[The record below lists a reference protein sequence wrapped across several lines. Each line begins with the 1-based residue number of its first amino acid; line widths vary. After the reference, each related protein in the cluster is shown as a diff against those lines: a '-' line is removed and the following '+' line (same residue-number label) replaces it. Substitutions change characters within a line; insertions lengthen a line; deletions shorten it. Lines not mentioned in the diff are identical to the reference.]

1 MWEEIQD
8 MTGGLGGPPDRH
20 SGMKRQRQIKEIL
33 ANKRQS
39 GGLCRNGVSATW
51 VASMDGG

>member
-1 MWEEIQD
+1 
-8 MTGGLGGPPDRH
+8 MTGGLGGPPADRH
-20 SGMKRQRQIKEIL
+20 PGMKRQRQIKEIL